1 VTFIPI
7 PHTVMVRFHLVTGAL
22 KASFSLFFTR
32 DDFTVQDITDLLTS
46 LEGGFCADVMSPLCD
61 DYNMNLLEAWDMTA
75 VDGYKVTHEVDID
88 GGTSP
93 ENTPVS
99 PALCCVVTFKGN
111 RRGKWNAGRNFVP
124 GLSEQSVDQ
133 VDIQQGVADAI
144 QSAYASLISDPP
156 EGWVWVIASR
166 YFEKEKRAEGVT
178 TPVYSTQVR
187 SNRFGVQKRRA
198 ARP

>member
-1 VTFIPI
+1 MDFIPI
-7 PHTVMVRFHLVTGAL
+7 PKTVLVRFHLVTGAL
-22 KASFSLFFTR
+22 KASFGLFFTR
-32 DDFTVQDITDLLTS
+32 DDFTVEDMTALLGN
-46 LEGGFCADVMSPLCD
+46 LETGFCADLMDPLND
-61 DYNMNLLEAWDMTA
+61 DYNMNLLEAYDMTT
-75 VDGYKVTHEVDID
+75 VDGYKVTHEVNID
-88 GGTSP
+88 GGVSG

-133 VDIQQGVADAI
+133 VDIQQGVVDAI
-144 QSAYASLISDPP
+144 QGAYANLISDPP

-166 YFEKEKRAEGVT
+166 YLDKEKRTEGVT

-198 ARP
+198 GRS